1 MKKIITSA
9 LLVAGLLT
17 SSHCFAA
24 LDYSYSRAEK
34 IFTVKSEEIIPLEEG
49 SNELRIAFTKEYDF
63 SDAKAKS
70 GKLVKP
76 AMYVRMLVEGK
87 VQYEF
92 ATNANYW
99 QEHNYTYEEMGI
111 LKEREAKR
119 LAEEKAKKETRN
131 KKKEDKSAKSGAEEH
146 VAKLETEVVDVNAEV
161 AIKSVEEK
169 DELENRKL
177 GRNPSTLIYLKVEN
191 KLSKE
196 NKAKNLY
203 DFDNPLAAKEQIALE
218 KVNAQ
223 QTEENKQ
230 GITANYE
237 TPDAALASGE
247 GKGISSQ
254 NQNLVELELAAAEAK
269 QKALEEEQEKELL
282 AKLQAENSPEAEPL
296 REQIAAREAAKKLAA
311 VEANEERI
319 NREYVERMAKVEEV
333 KAARAAFNK
342 YIEEQKAANEGMVY
356 VSIAEAKIPKG
367 DNFWN
372 KIIDSNKKH
381 IPMFFEAKF
390 WKGGANQRI
399 WLKTEKLTELEEL
412 IAYDL
417 YKDEANLQLVNK

>member
-1 MKKIITSA
+1 MKKFFASA
-9 LLVAGLLT
+9 LLVAGVLT
-17 SSHCFAA
+17 SSNCFAA
-24 LDYSYSRAEK
+24 LDYSYNRAEK
-34 IFTVKSEEIIPLEEG
+34 IFTVKSEEIIPLEDG
-49 SNELRIAFTKEYDF
+49 ANELTVAFTKEYDF
-63 SDAKAKS
+63 SNKKAQP
-70 GKLVKP
+70 GKP
-76 AMYVRMLVEGK
+76 IIPTMHVRMLVEGK

-119 LAEEKAKKETRN
+119 LAEEKAKKEAKE
-131 KKKEDKSAKSGAEEH
+131 KKKDSKTAETVKEE
-146 VAKLETEVVDVNAEV
+146 AVVQPEA
-161 AIKSVEEK
+161 AAGHVEEK
-169 DELENRKL
+169 DELEQRKL

-191 KLSKE
+191 KLSQE

-203 DFDNPLAAKEQIALE
+203 DFDNPVASKEQMALE
-218 KVNAQ
+218 KANAQ
-223 QTEENKQ
+223 QAKDYKPNIST
-230 GITANYE
+230 NYE
-237 TPDAALASGE
+237 APDAALGGNA
-247 GKGISSQ
+247 GKGISADEK
-254 NQNLVELELAAAEAK
+254 NLVELELAAAEAK
-269 QKALEEEQEKELL
+269 QKALEEEKEKELL
-282 AKLQAENSPEAEPL
+282 AQLQAENSPEADKL
-296 REQIAAREAAKKLAA
+296 REKIAAREAAKKLAA
-311 VEANEERI
+311 VDANEERI
-319 NREYVERMAKVEEV
+319 NRETAERMARVEEV

-342 YIEEQKAANEGMVY
+342 YLEEQKAANEGMVY
-356 VSIAEAKIPKG
+356 VSTAEAKIPKG

-417 YKDEANLQLVNK
+417 YKDEANLHYINK